1 MEQRLFNQGL
11 AGCWVNF
18 NTATQDDF
26 SWWWWGSLKK
36 MNNKSR
42 VISYA
47 SDHDASHKKIRST
60 GCLSV
65 GRRTNHRLICWCDK
79 QLYKCFREH
88 QQICV
93 LQLFEDNDD
102 LVTVLFPFKKPPLP
116 FFVDGLV
123 FKKIVLIPVMFHIST
138 TLLICKKMKLF
149 SQILAMLFDVLT
161 SLLLVLKQNGLK
173 FLGCLID
180 ALHTLSYVRKIPA
193 WKIC

>member
-1 MEQRLFNQGL
+1 MLGQFQYCHTRWFFLMMMRL
-11 AGCWVNF
+11 
-18 NTATQDDF
+18 
-26 SWWWWGSLKK
+26 LKK
-36 MNNKSR
+36 DEQQEQSHLICIRPWRIAQKDQIYR
-42 VISYA
+42 V
-47 SDHDASHKKIRST
+47 
-60 GCLSV
+60 LV

-88 QQICV
+88 QQIC
-93 LQLFEDNDD
+93 D
-102 LVTVLFPFKKPPLP
+102 LKLVKKWLNNRTHP
-116 FFVDGLV
+116 FFVNVSVSRKWFWFLSC
-123 FKKIVLIPVMFHIST
+123 LIFLPPCWSA
-138 TLLICKKMKLF
+138 KKMKLF